1 MTISCE
7 RLYSKITSSLKSP
20 EYLCFV
26 AGESATRLVVDE
38 GRRVANCCT
47 GPQRQELLRLCDET
61 EILTNQLS
69 DLCRRGQVSEP
80 RCKCVLEY
88 CCPFLL
94 YRPTSFYGEQ
104 SVFVFYLNACWVLKI
119 KVSSKCFTMYIRLGI
134 HSIQGGPD
142 IVAMVDWVS
151 QTNYLRIPAR
161 RQLSSD
167 YFGLIF
173 GVVWKDKNGFP
184 LYYEPSGF
192 HFEMYFWSTVAFC
205 CRATLRRPR
214 QYLATC
220 QRNWHL
226 WKPRYKMHLSVR

>member
-1 MTISCE
+1 M
-7 RLYSKITSSLKSP
+7 
-20 EYLCFV
+20 F
-26 AGESATRLVVDE
+26 
-38 GRRVANCCT
+38 
-47 GPQRQELLRLCDET
+47 
-61 EILTNQLS
+61 
-69 DLCRRGQVSEP
+69 CRRWIGNTLGGWRRSQGG
-80 RCKCVLEY
+80 K
-88 CCPFLL
+88 LL
-94 YRPTSFYGEQ
+94 HRPTAPGAAASVWWDGDFDQPAVRSVQARPGKWASLQMCAGILLSISSVQANFLFYGEQ

-119 KVSSKCFTMYIRLGI
+119 KVSSKCFTVYIRLGI

-142 IVAMVDWVS
+142 IMAMVDWVS

-205 CRATLRRPR
+205 CRATLLRPR

-220 QRNWHL
+220 PRNWHL